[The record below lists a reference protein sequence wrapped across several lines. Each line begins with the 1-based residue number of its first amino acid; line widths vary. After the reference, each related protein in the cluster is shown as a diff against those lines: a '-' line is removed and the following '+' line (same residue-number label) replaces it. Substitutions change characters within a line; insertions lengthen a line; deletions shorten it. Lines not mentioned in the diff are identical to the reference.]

1 MYFVKMRTFFKEKFG
16 NLTQGPHSHILVMGW
31 GGGGRGGVRRI
42 FLDLKFW
49 PKGIFWS
56 LFMKGTCLDF
66 FGLQKNTGIFWGYQL
81 KSTITYTQI
90 LLLVWDFLGYAKKV
104 A

>member
-31 GGGGRGGVRRI
+31 GGGGGRGGVRRI
-42 FLDLKFW
+42 CLDLKFW

-66 FGLQKNTGIFWGYQL
+66 FGLQKNR
-81 KSTITYTQI
+81 
-90 LLLVWDFLGYAKKV
+90 DFLGISAQINNNIYTNFTSCV
-104 A
+104 GFFGVC